1 MKFNRQ
7 IINVNLLGTIH
18 AQCPI
23 HIIYCFSSHNS
34 WNSESSDSE
43 SDETENRRPPPP
55 SKSLNRRAAQKA
67 KEKARVRKKHISESS
82 DNSSFDS
89 DDNRRYVS
97 LKFDKKKERERCKNQ
112 IPVITY

>member
-1 MKFNRQ
+1 MKFSRDNYKHEYIRYN
-7 IINVNLLGTIH
+7 IYNTSYIYTT
-18 AQCPI
+18 
-23 HIIYCFSSHNS
+23 YCFSSHNS

-43 SDETENRRPPPP
+43 SDETETRRPPP

-97 LKFDKKKERERCKNQ
+97 RKID
-112 IPVITY
+112 

>member
-1 MKFNRQ
+1 MT
-7 IINVNLLGTIH
+7 IIKRDYLLGNMFTVIY
-18 AQCPI
+18 I
-23 HIIYCFSSHNS
+23 TYCFSSHNS

-43 SDETENRRPPPP
+43 SDETENRRPPP

-89 DDNRRYVS
+89 DDNRRYIS
-97 LKFDKKKERERCKNQ
+97 RKILKKEKGNIKLE
-112 IPVITY
+112 